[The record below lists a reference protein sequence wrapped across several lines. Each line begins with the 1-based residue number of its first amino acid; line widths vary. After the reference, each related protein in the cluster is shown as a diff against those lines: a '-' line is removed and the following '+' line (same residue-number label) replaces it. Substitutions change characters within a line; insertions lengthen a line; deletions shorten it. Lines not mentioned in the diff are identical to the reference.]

1 MLAVSLE
8 TLNFKMIFQID
19 TSKGWT
25 EAIIDNDCEFCKFEK
40 VASIL
45 KTKLNVV
52 FNDSLNDFDT
62 YYWDFVYNDSNLC
75 LHYNIYLG
83 VSIFPK
89 LFKDATTVDNENV
102 VKVATAIM
110 TELENYNW
118 ISFDNSKTIGAK
130 GSEGGKIIEDI
141 ENIDGARITL
151 EKDCGNIPFAVT
163 LGIYGLM
170 FHTHFD
176 SNLDDAHI
184 FIKSSKSK
192 INRVFEMYQL
202 PEERRTDLWQ
212 IKHDKLIEELAEM
225 TNT

>member
-1 MLAVSLE
+1 M
-8 TLNFKMIFQID
+8 TFQTD

-25 EAIIDNDCEFCKFEK
+25 EAIMDSDCGAYKFVK
-40 VASIL
+40 VASVLRI
-45 KTKLNVV
+45 KLNLTFAKQV
-52 FNDSLNDFDT
+52 NDFDN
-62 YYWDFVYNDSNLC
+62 YYWDFVYDVSSLC

-89 LFKDATTVDNENV
+89 QFKNATNVDNENV
-102 VKVATAIM
+102 IKVATALM
-110 TELENYNW
+110 TQLVEYNW
-118 ISFDNSKTIGAK
+118 IPFDNSKTIGTK
-130 GSEGGKIIEDI
+130 GNEGGIIIEDL

-163 LGIYGLM
+163 IGIYGLM

-176 SNLDDAHI
+176 SDLYNANL
-184 FIKSSKSK
+184 FVKYSKGK

-202 PEERRTDLWQ
+202 PEESRTQLWQ
-212 IKHDKLIEELAEM
+212 SNHDKIIEELAEM